1 MIAPIS
7 SPRDAVGVCLLG
19 DKLYAVGGYD
29 GQQYIK
35 DVESYDP
42 IANEWTK
49 VHVLLVYMFFVVFFC
64 FFFNSCNGG
73 VIVQYL
79 MWYLLREY
87 SVSFGVNSFGAT
99 FQTTFVVCFL
109 AHLSTKC
116 SW

>member
-49 VHVLLVYMFFVVFFC
+49 VFPKFKFEPPHEIS
-64 FFFNSCNGG
+64 NN
-73 VIVQYL
+73 
-79 MWYLLREY
+79 
-87 SVSFGVNSFGAT
+87 
-99 FQTTFVVCFL
+99 VVCL
-109 AHLSTKC
+109 TSKPQISLGMCDQQSLRSACAYTQSDQSLC
-116 SW
+116 

>member
-49 VHVLLVYMFFVVFFC
+49 VF
-64 FFFNSCNGG
+64 
-73 VIVQYL
+73 
-79 MWYLLREY
+79 
-87 SVSFGVNSFGAT
+87 
-99 FQTTFVVCFL
+99 
-109 AHLSTKC
+109 TKFHFT
-116 SW
+116 

>member
-49 VHVLLVYMFFVVFFC
+49 VFPKFKFEPPHEIS
-64 FFFNSCNGG
+64 N
-73 VIVQYL
+73 I
-79 MWYLLREY
+79 
-87 SVSFGVNSFGAT
+87 
-99 FQTTFVVCFL
+99 VVCATSKASDQPALTRNLIRAFASRWNIL
-109 AHLSTKC
+109 
-116 SW
+116 